1 METFENNLQTIA
13 TETGTIVRIKHKL
26 EVRLVAIE
34 RFMARTKAGQAR
46 GISLAVKETL
56 DDFSNHLLAVHAEL
70 VDSITS
76 CNHEISKI
84 EKGRKDLET
93 LTDKAGQAALASYIA
108 TDTTLSAKNLNSVLC
123 YYDELIATYQDIA
136 LFIDKN

>member
-1 METFENNLQTIA
+1 METFEKNLTTIA
-13 TETGTIVRIKHKL
+13 TETAGVMRIKRKL

-56 DDFSNHLLAVHAEL
+56 DDFSNHLLAVHAEM
-70 VDSITS
+70 VDSITT
-76 CNHEISKI
+76 CNHELSKI
-84 EKGRKDLET
+84 EKGRKDLKT
-93 LTDKAGQAALASYIA
+93 LTDQAGKEALAEYMA
-108 TDTTLSAKNLNSVLC
+108 TDTTLSGKGLTAILN